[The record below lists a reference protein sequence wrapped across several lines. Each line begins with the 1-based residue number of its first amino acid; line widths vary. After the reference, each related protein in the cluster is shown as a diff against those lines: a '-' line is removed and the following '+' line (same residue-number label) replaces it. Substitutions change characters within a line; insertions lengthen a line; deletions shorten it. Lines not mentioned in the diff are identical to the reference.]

1 MKIFQVDDRGR
12 INLQQV
18 KDLPVENCKFLSSRS
33 ALHHQ
38 SNTRKR
44 NVELHFSRLLENTER
59 RGAYAPSRCYV
70 ADQGSITIK
79 FINIHQVS
87 PLPVIHVRYS
97 GYFIVKAF
105 LSIKLIFLLWIDS
118 LVYFHKKGQKRIMRQ
133 RGKLKALAGIC
144 EFHLSY
150 F

>member
-44 NVELHFSRLLENTER
+44 NVELHFSRHLENTER

-105 LSIKLIFLLWIDS
+105 LSIKLIFYCGLIHWCI
-118 LVYFHKKGQKRIMRQ
+118 FIKKVKR
-133 RGKLKALAGIC
+133 
-144 EFHLSY
+144 E
-150 F
+150 